1 MEDQPIA
8 SSVFSAFGGFVASNG
23 KHCLRPVHASDEVA
37 SLRKGQGMTAA
48 ATSQVKDAL
57 YWSGGEPAEDL
68 LQEVALRLIVLLL
81 VKNVVILSVALKCHS
96 CSSARYQPASPCAD
110 KTPCSWQRR
119 TTSGT
124 E

>member
-1 MEDQPIA
+1 
-8 SSVFSAFGGFVASNG
+8 
-23 KHCLRPVHASDEVA
+23 
-37 SLRKGQGMTAA
+37 MTAA

-124 E
+124 EYRRQTKALPSTPMSCLSCGLPISRLTFSRRTSESP